1 MANIAEPIICRFYR
15 LIPDA
20 PAPRRADRSADS
32 MLPTRGYRYCEA
44 LASASAFGWYIYPP
58 LNFSLV
64 WDGIEIAWTYEGAED
79 WYPLRAA
86 QFPGFRQLF
95 EQAAPD
101 PVKPLAPPFLA
112 TAREPGVVQ
121 IWSGYLARTEPGW
134 ALLSRGPA
142 NIPRT
147 QGYEHFEGI
156 LESET
161 WFGPLFTNIRLT
173 RTDSPVEF
181 HVRYPLFQVQPLL
194 RQCYSE
200 ASFEILGLSELSAG
214 DWQDFEATMK
224 PNADQMRKLGHYAVD
239 IRRRRRNKS

>member
-1 MANIAEPIICRFYR
+1 M
-15 LIPDA
+15 
-20 PAPRRADRSADS
+20 
-32 MLPTRGYRYCEA
+32 
-44 LASASAFGWYIYPP
+44 
-58 LNFSLV
+58 
-64 WDGIEIAWTYEGAED
+64 
-79 WYPLRAA
+79 
-86 QFPGFRQLF
+86 
-95 EQAAPD
+95 
-101 PVKPLAPPFLA
+101 
-112 TAREPGVVQ
+112 
-121 IWSGYLARTEPGW
+121 
-134 ALLSRGPA
+134 LSRGPA

-173 RTDSPVEF
+173 RTGSPVEF